1 MTPLPPPF
9 MTEFL
14 QNKEI
19 HVYTDDNLISWPLF
33 KSINQSIDQSLTRS
47 ITHSAN
53 QSINLQ
59 YQYNS
64 LL

>member
-19 HVYTDDNLISWPLF
+19 HVYTDNLISWPLF